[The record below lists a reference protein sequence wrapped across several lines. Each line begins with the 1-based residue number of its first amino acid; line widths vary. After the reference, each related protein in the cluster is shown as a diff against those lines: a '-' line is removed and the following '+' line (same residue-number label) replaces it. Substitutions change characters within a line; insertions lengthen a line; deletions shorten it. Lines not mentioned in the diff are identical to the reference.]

1 MAMIRLFLGNQ
12 LLVLLFLPF
21 IVVGFAVLNYFTNY
35 FEVLPVIDL
44 GFWGKHSFYAVN
56 TLYVL
61 TSLLVLINAVLA
73 NYLFNKN
80 EFHDRNTYIIALFYV
95 VLISFFH
102 SAYQLDGI
110 LIAHFFLII
119 ALFQMFR
126 LENNADGRK
135 WCFNTGL
142 FLGIAGTFHPPLLGI
157 LPFLWLMILRIRP
170 FVFREFLL
178 STLGFLLPLIYAY
191 VYITVNKHLIWSDFI
206 NIKTGDIQSNL
217 VFWLIIAFFS
227 ILAFVSLITISY
239 KTSKSS
245 LRFKKLISIL
255 NLIMVVSILMGI
267 VEFSGWG
274 HFEWFSYFSI
284 PLSFFMPFLFFSK
297 SSSLVG
303 NLLFYG
309 MFSICIVKIFIK

>member
-1 MAMIRLFLGNQ
+1 MLRLFLGNQ
-12 LLVLLFLPF
+12 LLVLLFLPLF
-21 IVVGFAVLNYFTNY
+21 VVGYAVLNYFTNY
-35 FEVLPVIDL
+35 FEILPVVDL
-44 GFWGKHSFYAVN
+44 GLWGKQSFYAVN
-56 TLYVL
+56 VLYVL
-61 TSLLVLINAVLA
+61 TGVLVFTNAVLA

-80 EFHDRNTYIIALFYV
+80 EFYDKNSYVISLFYI

-110 LIAHFFLII
+110 LIAHFFLIV

-126 LENNADGRK
+126 LENNSDGRK

-142 FLGIAGTFHPPLLGI
+142 FLGIAGTFHPPFLAI
-157 LPFLWLMILRIRP
+157 LPFIWMMISRIRP

-178 STLGFLLPLIYAY
+178 ATLGYLLPLIYAT
-191 VYITVNKHLIWSDFI
+191 VYISANKNLIWSDFI
-206 NIKTGDIQSNL
+206 NVKAGSLQNNI
-217 VFWLIIAFFS
+217 VFWTTVSFFGL
-227 ILAFVSLITISY
+227 LAFVSLITISY
-239 KTSKSS
+239 KSSKSS
-245 LRFKKLISIL
+245 LRFKKLIAILRLLMILSIL
-255 NLIMVVSILMGI
+255 LGI

-274 HFEWFSYFSI
+274 HYEWFSYFAL

-309 MFSICIVKIFIK
+309 VFSISIAKIFIK

>member
-35 FEVLPVIDL
+35 FEVLPVLDL
-44 GFWGKHSFYAVN
+44 GLWGKHSFYAVN
-56 TLYVL
+56 LLYVL
-61 TSLLVLINAVLA
+61 TGLLVFINAVLA

-80 EFHDRNTYIIALFYV
+80 DFHDRNTYIISLFYI

-126 LENNADGRK
+126 LENNSDGRK

-142 FLGIAGTFHPPLLGI
+142 FLGIAGTFHPPFLVI
-157 LPFLWLMILRIRP
+157 LPFIWIMISRIRP

-178 STLGFLLPLIYAY
+178 ATLGFILPLIYVF
-191 VYITVNKHLIWSDFI
+191 VYISFNKNLIWSEFI
-206 NIKTGDIQSNL
+206 NIKVSSTHNNL
-217 VFWLIIAFFS
+217 VFWIMVAFFS
-227 ILAFVSLITISY
+227 VLAFVSLITISY
-239 KTSKSS
+239 KTNKSS
-245 LRFKKLISIL
+245 LRFKKLIAIL
-255 NLIMVVSILMGI
+255 RLLMMVSILLGLI
-267 VEFSGWG
+267 EFSGWR
-274 HFEWFSYFSI
+274 HFEWFSYFVL

-309 MFSICIVKIFIK
+309 VFSISIAKIFIK

>member
-1 MAMIRLFLGNQ
+1 MLRLFLGNQ

-21 IVVGFAVLNYFTNY
+21 FVVAYAILNYFTNY

-44 GFWGKHSFYAVN
+44 GLWGKHSFYELN
-56 TLYVL
+56 ILHVL
-61 TSLLVLINAVLA
+61 TGLFVFINAVLA

-80 EFHDRNTYIIALFYV
+80 EFHDRNSYVISFFYI

-110 LIAHFFLII
+110 LISHFFLII

-126 LENNADGRK
+126 LENNSDGRK

-142 FLGIAGTFHPPLLGI
+142 FLGIAGTFHPPFLVV
-157 LPFLWLMILRIRP
+157 LPFIWIMISRIRP

-178 STLGFLLPLIYAY
+178 TTIGFILPLIYVF
-191 VYITVNKHLIWSDFI
+191 VYISKNKNLIWSDFV
-206 NIKTGDIQSNL
+206 NIKLGSIQSNY
-217 VFWLIIAFFS
+217 VFWTTITFFAM
-227 ILAFVSLITISY
+227 LAFVSLITISY
-239 KTSKSS
+239 KLNKSS

-255 NLIMVVSILMGI
+255 RLVMILSILLGL
-267 VEFSGWG
+267 VEYSIWG
-274 HFEWFSYFSI
+274 HFEWFSYFVL

-309 MFSICIVKIFIK
+309 LFCTSIAKIFIK

>member
-1 MAMIRLFLGNQ
+1 VAMIKLFLGNQ
-12 LLVLLFLPF
+12 LLVLLFLPLV
-21 IVVGFAVLNYFTNY
+21 VVGFAILNYFTNY

-56 TLYVL
+56 TLYFF
-61 TSLLVLINAVLA
+61 TGFLVFINAILA

-80 EFHDRNTYIIALFYV
+80 EFHDKNTYIISLFYI
-95 VLISFFH
+95 VLMSFFH

-126 LENNADGRK
+126 LENNVDGRK

-142 FLGIAGTFHPPLLGI
+142 FIGIAGTFHPPLLSI
-157 LPFLWLMILRIRP
+157 LPFLWMMISRIRP

-178 STLGFLLPLIYAY
+178 STLGFLLPLIYVF
-191 VYITVNKHLIWSDFI
+191 VYISFNKNLIWSDYI
-206 NIKTGDIQSNL
+206 NVKIGSLQSNM
-217 VFWLIIAFFS
+217 VFWIMVAFFAV
-227 ILAFVSLITISY
+227 IAFVSLITISY
-239 KTSKSS
+239 KSNKSS
-245 LRFKKLISIL
+245 LRFKKLIAILRILMIISIL
-255 NLIMVVSILMGI
+255 LGI
-267 VEFSGWG
+267 VEFSVWK
-274 HFEWFSYFSI
+274 HFEWFSFFVI

-297 SSSLVG
+297 SSTLVG

-309 MFSICIVKIFIK
+309 IFSISIAKIFIK